1 MTKHITSHWKS
12 LLDEFELDWRLA
24 GLAPKTATEYVRH
37 LQSFLTLF
45 PEPTAMN
52 AKQWLEQCP
61 TAPSRRYKARA
72 LRRFTNWLDARGD
85 HCMNWWNDVPLAVER
100 PRPQTTVTL
109 EDYLAV
115 RSAVT
120 QPRDAVIVELLWC
133 TGMRRS
139 EIARAQ
145 VEHLD
150 LSAGILTIPVSKTGK
165 FRTVPLSPPAIEA
178 LKGFLK

>member
-1 MTKHITSHWKS
+1 MTKHITPHWKS

-37 LQSFLTLF
+37 LHGFLTLF

-72 LRRFTNWLDARGD
+72 LRRFAKWLDARGD
-85 HCMNWWNDVPLAVER
+85 HRMDWWNDIPLAVER
-100 PRPQTTVTL
+100 PRPQATVTL
-109 EDYLAV
+109 DDYLAV
-115 RSAVT
+115 QSRVT
-120 QPRDAVIVELLWC
+120 RPRDAVIVELLWC
-133 TGMRRS
+133 SGMRRS

-145 VEHLD
+145 LEHLD
-150 LSAGILTIPVSKTGK
+150 LAIGILTIPVSKTGK
-165 FRTVPLSPPAIEA
+165 FRTER
-178 LKGFLK
+178 